1 MATTLSP
8 AERELAGDPGLA
20 AARPRRT
27 ARPPGDADD
36 SECPAAYRAQLLQPL
51 DDRAMSG
58 SAFEV
63 PVRLRTGDGF
73 DQKVDHFVQ
82 HHRSKEL
89 DVSLLLI
96 SLVGFLPADDHR
108 VVTTVDAITETLTE
122 NGLVLR
128 YRTDGMSTGG
138 LDGAEGTFL
147 VCTFW
152 LVQALAQH
160 GDDERAGAVFERA
173 LGVSNDVGLRM
184 VSNFPQACAGWL
196 SR

>member
-1 MATTLSP
+1 MTLVSPLLDP
-8 AERELAGDPGLA
+8 AEPHAPRAMPTIRS
-20 AARPRRT
+20 ARRHTALNSSSRLTT
-27 ARPPGDADD
+27 AR
-36 SECPAAYRAQLLQPL
+36 C
-51 DDRAMSG
+51 
-58 SAFEV
+58 
-63 PVRLRTGDGF
+63 PVRPLRLRF
-73 DQKVDHFVQ
+73 DYGRGTASTK
-82 HHRSKEL
+82 RSTT
-89 DVSLLLI
+89 SSSTTAATNSTSASCSF

-173 LGVSNDVGLRM
+173 LAVSNDVGLLAEEYDVKHERM